1 MALSSQG
8 FVLTVT
14 LVDNGGNTSNLTFNL
29 TAATF
34 TDAGTDA
41 ATILAALAN
50 VTDAVVKAYNVGER
64 FKEDALSLP
73 GTGVQ
78 VENTAVL
85 SALITGEVDKWAR
98 IVIPAPKPAI
108 FVGLS
113 GAAANQVDPTDT
125 EVQAYV
131 ALYDA
136 TGEATVSDGETVQ
149 APSASTLKG
158 KRVHRGSRHG

>member
-1 MALSSQG
+1 MALTSQG

-14 LVDNGGNTSNLTFNL
+14 LVDNGGNVSNLSYAL
-29 TAATF
+29 TSANF
-34 TDAGTDA
+34 TEAGTDS
-41 ATILAALAN
+41 ATILAALAG

-64 FKEDALSLP
+64 FKESALTLP
-73 GTGVQ
+73 GTGIQ

-113 GAAANQVDPTDT
+113 GAAANQIDPTDT

-131 ALYDA
+131 SLFDA
-136 TGEATVSDGETVQ
+136 TGEATISDGETVQ
-149 APSASTLKG
+149 APSASTLNG
-158 KRVHRGSRHG
+158 KRVHRGSRRG